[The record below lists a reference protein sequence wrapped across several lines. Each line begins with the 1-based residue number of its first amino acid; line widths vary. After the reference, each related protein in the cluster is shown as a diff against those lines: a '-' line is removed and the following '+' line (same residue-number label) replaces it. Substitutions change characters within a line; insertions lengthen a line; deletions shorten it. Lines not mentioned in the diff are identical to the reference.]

1 MTKVK
6 VAIVEIGGS
15 HDECIL
21 SQVLALRERGCYVVF
36 CGTRDIYQRNVLFQE
51 VFDEFHEII
60 FPKTMLGDFHTM
72 RRLSKWFVK
81 NDVFKVIANTA
92 QGGHIRNLVLTS
104 SKRIEYYGIVH
115 TIKMF
120 SGSFTQWLISRKMKH
135 FFVLND
141 ALLDKISN
149 PKGLVINSFYPL
161 DYPSFNRTVDKSRDE
176 RWMVIIGGVENRRKD
191 LVGFIDIAKNAPSNV
206 KFIFLGKTDPKR
218 EEAKA
223 FMEKL
228 SEFSLQNTVLTFD
241 YFIDQELFDAYLK
254 NADGI
259 LPLVHP
265 TTPSATEYFNRQ
277 ISGALNIAFSYH
289 IPLFVHEEY
298 NNWDDFRT
306 GVHFYHMDN
315 CQPQLMEFIDKLPRL
330 KDELESN
337 PKFSK
342 KAQRTKFA
350 QIVLAD

>member
-21 SQVLALRERGCYVVF
+21 SQVLALKEKGCYVVF
-36 CGTRDIYQRNVLFQE
+36 CGTLEIYQRNALFQDL
-51 VFDEFHEII
+51 FDEFHEII
-60 FPKTMLGDFHTM
+60 FPKTMLGDFRTM
-72 RRLSKWFVK
+72 RQLSKWFVK

-104 SKRIEYYGIVH
+104 SRKIEFYGIVH

-120 SGSFTQWLISRKMKH
+120 SGSFTQWLISRKMKR

-141 ALLDKISN
+141 TLLDKI
-149 PKGLVINSFYPL
+149 PVQKGRDINSFYPL
-161 DYPSFNRTVDKSRDE
+161 DYPSFNMQLDKGLDE

-191 LVGFIDIAKNAPSNV
+191 LTGFIDIAKNAPLNV
-206 KFIFLGKTDPKR
+206 KFIFLGKTDPSR
-218 EEAKA
+218 EETKA
-223 FMEKL
+223 FLDKL
-228 SEFSLQNTVLTFD
+228 NENSLQNTVLTFD

-254 NADGI
+254 KADGI

-289 IPLFVHEEY
+289 IPLFVHDEY
-298 NNWDDFRT
+298 KNWEDFRT
-306 GVHFYHMDN
+306 GVHFYHMKN
-315 CQPQLMEFIDKLPRL
+315 CQQQLIEFILELPRL
-330 KDELESN
+330 KLEMEAN
-337 PKFSK
+337 PKFDK
-342 KAQRTKFA
+342 QAQRTKFA